1 MSKDGICN
9 IEIIVDEIQNVLKN
23 IRTDKSSAAVDI
35 RSIVLVDA
43 FYCQVMRVV
52 KMYNG
57 SLTLCTYPDDWKKT
71 TIIPLSKVS
80 DPQTV
85 SDMRPISLL
94 PLPCKI
100 LEIIFSRC
108 SKTFLCGNGILS
120 NRQHG
125 FPKKR
130 STFSAIV
137 ECLHDI
143 YDNLNDHKDTYIVY
157 LDLKKAFDTV
167 SCEICINK
175 LKMIGLD

>member
-9 IEIIVDEIQNVLKN
+9 IEIRNVLKN
-23 IRTDKSSAAVDI
+23 IRTDKSSAVVDI

-57 SLTLCTYPDDWKKT
+57 SLTLCTYPDDWKKA
-71 TIIPLSKVS
+71 TIIPLSKLS

-100 LEIIFSRC
+100 LEIIFSRR

-143 YDNLNDHKDTYIVY
+143 YDNLNEHKDTYIVY
-157 LDLKKAFDTV
+157 FDLKKAFDTV